1 MREHIAEKYSGDSEV
16 RMLESATD
24 PVLHQTFYIAF
35 FFRSLAAASAL
46 QLVRF
51 KQQSAAVGGLI
62 KIIK

>member
-1 MREHIAEKYSGDSEV
+1 MEYIEERYVGEV
-16 RMLESATD
+16 RMSVSTD

-51 KQQSAAVGGLI
+51 NQQSTAVGGLI